1 MTEDVSVCAL
11 PTNVE
16 AAMAQSPR
24 RSKYYVRV
32 ARPRIE
38 TAVVEVEA
46 VDDEEAEQ
54 RALEQATQLSEAS
67 WAIEPFDI
75 GTYRPHVDTMVSG
88 DDFDPVVELDRGQA
102 TELLA
107 ETATHYLL
115 LRADC
120 DVGEGE
126 VVVQPWLVV
135 DDPDLLASDL
145 TRDWLRSLEQL
156 RLTYMSERLD
166 DLASGETPKPSDR
179 ILFDTSTRR
188 KRRDK
193 PR

>member
-1 MTEDVSVCAL
+1 
-11 PTNVE
+11 
-16 AAMAQSPR
+16 MAQSSR
-24 RSKYYVRV
+24 RSKYYVRF

-54 RALEQATQLSEAS
+54 RALEQVMQLSEAS
-67 WAIEPFDI
+67 WAIEPFDL

-88 DDFDPVVELDRGQA
+88 DDFDPVVQLDRDQA

-107 ETATHYLL
+107 ETATHYFL

-179 ILFDTSTRR
+179 ILFDTPTRR
-188 KRRDK
+188 KRRK
-193 PR
+193 QPR

>member
-1 MTEDVSVCAL
+1 
-11 PTNVE
+11 
-16 AAMAQSPR
+16 MAQSPR

-38 TAVVEVEA
+38 TAVVEVDA

-67 WAIEPFDI
+67 WAIEPFDM
-75 GTYRPHVDTMVSG
+75 G
-88 DDFDPVVELDRGQA
+88 
-102 TELLA
+102 
-107 ETATHYLL
+107 TATHYLL

-120 DVGEGE
+120 DVVEGE

-156 RLTYMSERLD
+156 RLTYMLERLD

-179 ILFDTSTRR
+179 ILFDTPTRR
-188 KRRDK
+188 KRRK
-193 PR
+193 QPR

>member
-1 MTEDVSVCAL
+1 
-11 PTNVE
+11 
-16 AAMAQSPR
+16 MARSPR

-54 RALEQATQLSEAS
+54 RALEQATQLSEAC
-67 WAIEPFDI
+67 WAIEPFDM
-75 GTYRPHVDTMVSG
+75 GAYGPHVDKMVSG
-88 DDFDPVVELDRGQA
+88 DDFDPVVELDRDQA

-120 DVGEGE
+120 NAGEGE
-126 VVVQPWLVV
+126 VVVQPWFVV

-193 PR
+193 SR

>member
-1 MTEDVSVCAL
+1 
-11 PTNVE
+11 
-16 AAMAQSPR
+16 MAQSPR

-38 TAVVEVEA
+38 TAVVEVDA

-54 RALEQATQLSEAS
+54 RAHEQATQLSEAS
-67 WAIEPFDI
+67 WALEPFDI
-75 GTYRPHVDTMVSG
+75 GSYRTHVDTMVSG
-88 DDFDPVVELDRGQA
+88 DDFDPVVQLDRDQA

-120 DVGEGE
+120 DAGEGE
-126 VVVQPWLVV
+126 VVVQPWFVV

-145 TRDWLRSLEQL
+145 TREWLRSLEQL

-179 ILFDTSTRR
+179 ILFDTPTRR
-188 KRRDK
+188 KRRK
-193 PR
+193 QPR

>member
-1 MTEDVSVCAL
+1 
-11 PTNVE
+11 
-16 AAMAQSPR
+16 MAPSPK

-32 ARPRIE
+32 ARSRIE
-38 TAVVEVEA
+38 TTVVEVEA

-54 RALEQATQLSEAS
+54 SAVEEAMQLSVTA
-67 WAIEPFDI
+67 WAIEPFDT
-75 GTYRPHVDTMVSG
+75 GSYRPHVDTMVSG
-88 DDFDPVVELDRGQA
+88 DDSDPPVELDRDQA

-120 DVGEGE
+120 DGGEGE
-126 VVVQPWLVV
+126 VVVQPWFVV

-193 PR
+193 SR

>member
-1 MTEDVSVCAL
+1 
-11 PTNVE
+11 
-16 AAMAQSPR
+16 MAQSPR

-38 TAVVEVEA
+38 MAVVEVEA

-54 RALEQATQLSEAS
+54 RAAEEGMQLSDTS
-67 WAIEPFDI
+67 WAVEPFDI
-75 GTYRPHVDTMVSG
+75 DSYRPHVDTMVSG
-88 DDFDPVVELDRGQA
+88 DDFDPVVELDRDQT

-107 ETATHYLL
+107 ETAAHYLL

-120 DVGEGE
+120 DGGEGE
-126 VVVQPWLVV
+126 VVLQPWFVV

-179 ILFDTSTRR
+179 ILFDTPSRQRR
-188 KRRDK
+188 REK

>member
-1 MTEDVSVCAL
+1 
-11 PTNVE
+11 
-16 AAMAQSPR
+16 MAQSPR

-38 TAVVEVEA
+38 TAVVEVDA
-46 VDDEEAEQ
+46 VDDDEAEQ

-67 WAIEPFDI
+67 WAIEPFDM
-75 GTYRPHVDTMVSG
+75 GTYRAHVDTMVAG
-88 DDFDPVVELDRGQA
+88 NDFDPVVELDRGQA

-120 DVGEGE
+120 DAGEGE
-126 VVVQPWLVV
+126 VVVQSWFVV

-145 TRDWLRSLEQL
+145 TRDWLRSLEKL

-179 ILFDTSTRR
+179 ILFDAPTRR
-188 KRRDK
+188 KRRK
-193 PR
+193 QPR